1 MDEFLIY
8 LELGFHHILDIEGY
22 DHILFLLT
30 LALPFIISDWRKLAI
45 TVTAFTIG
53 HSLTL
58 FLVVADLLTVNSDW
72 VEFLIPV
79 TILLTGL
86 YNLLKISS
94 LFQVTSSNQSI
105 QVLYVGA
112 LLFGLIHGMGFSN
125 YLKSLLGSSSEIA
138 KPLLAFNIG
147 VELGQLLFLAFLM
160 PFLWAIGITLKSNEQ
175 LAKRIILIC
184 TCFVAG
190 YLAFE
195 RWPL

>member
-30 LALPFIISDWRKLAI
+30 LALPFVFSDWRKLAT

-86 YNLLKISS
+86 YNLLKVSS

-125 YLKSLLGSSSEIA
+125 YLKSLLGSTGEIA

-160 PFLWAIGITLKSNEQ
+160 PFLWAIGITLKRNEQ

-190 YLAFE
+190 CLAFE